1 MTKIFKSK
9 KHKYVLELWGASTKH
24 PDAIFYFDEFKKNDL
39 FDDDEQV
46 FQWLLECA
54 SKLTWP
60 MHAKD
65 LVDLAICDWYPFS
78 VSNWTPPELEE
89 WSKEHWHPNYR

>member
-1 MTKIFKSK
+1 MAKLFKSK
-9 KHKYVLELWGASTKH
+9 EHGYVLELWGASTKH
-24 PDAIFYFDEFKKNDL
+24 PDSIFYFDEFKKNDL
-39 FDDDEQV
+39 FDDEQQV

-78 VSNWTPPELEE
+78 VSNWKAPELEE
-89 WSKEHWHPNYR
+89 YNHDHWHHNYA

>member
-1 MTKIFKSK
+1 MAKIYKSNE
-9 KHKYVLELWGASTKH
+9 HGYVCELWGASTKH
-24 PDAIFYFDEFKKNDL
+24 PDSIFYFDDFKKSDV
-39 FDDDEQV
+39 FEDETQV

-65 LVDLAICDWYPFS
+65 LAEQALRDWYPMDKE
-78 VSNWTPPELEE
+78 WKAPELEE
-89 WSKEHWHPNYR
+89 WSTEHWHPNYR

>member
-1 MTKIFKSK
+1 MAKIFKSK
-9 KHKYVLELWGASTKH
+9 EHGYVLELWGASTKH
-24 PDAIFYFDEFKKNDL
+24 PDSIFFFDEFKKNDL
-39 FDDDEQV
+39 FDDEQQV

-60 MHAKD
+60 MHAKY
-65 LVDLAICDWYPFS
+65 LVDEDMIWYPFS

-89 WSKEHWHPNYR
+89 WSHDHWHPNYR

>member
-1 MTKIFKSK
+1 MKLFKSK
-9 KHKYVLELWGASTKH
+9 EHKYVCELWGASTKH
-24 PDAIFYFDEFKKNDL
+24 PDSIFFFDDFKKNDM
-39 FDDDEQV
+39 FEDKYQV

-65 LVDLAICDWYPFS
+65 LVDQARIEWYPFS
-78 VSNWTPPELEE
+78 VSNWDEPELPE
-89 WSKEHWHPNYR
+89 WSLDHWHENYR